1 MFANC
6 FYNVIKLQRDQVMKK
21 LCALM
26 LLTTLSACS
35 SSPIEQYR
43 QLTPALDLKQFLN
56 GDLEAWGQF
65 QDRSGALVKRFH
77 VDMTGTWQGNKGEL
91 VENFVYDDGTKQ
103 QRIWHLTDKGNGRYE
118 GRADDVVGVA
128 QGQIA
133 GSVLNWHY
141 TMALPVNGKTY
152 HVQFDD
158 WMYLHD
164 SQTMVNRAAMSKF
177 GFKLGEV
184 TLFFKKK

>member
-1 MFANC
+1 
-6 FYNVIKLQRDQVMKK
+6 MKK
-21 LCALM
+21 LCALL

-35 SSPIEQYR
+35 SSPIEQYQ
-43 QLTPALDLKQFLN
+43 QLTPALDLKQFLS

-65 QDRSGALVKRFH
+65 QDRSGALIKRFH
-77 VDMTGTWQGNKGEL
+77 VDMTGTWQGKNGKL

-103 QRIWHLTDKGNGRYE
+103 QRIWHLTDKGNGQYE

-141 TMALPVNGKTY
+141 TMALPVDGKTY

-164 SQTMVNRAAMSKF
+164 NQTMVNRASMSKF

-184 TLFFKKK
+184 TLFFKKKSP

>member
-1 MFANC
+1 MNKLYALSLVFA
-6 FYNVIKLQRDQVMKK
+6 
-21 LCALM
+21 
-26 LLTTLSACS
+26 LSACS
-35 SSPIEQYR
+35 SHSIEQYR
-43 QLTPALDLKQFLN
+43 PLTPALDLKQFLN

-77 VDMTGTWQGNKGEL
+77 VDMTGTWQGNNGKL

-103 QRIWHLTDKGNGRYE
+103 QRIWHLIDKGNGQYE

-133 GSVLNWHY
+133 SSVLNWHY
-141 TMALPVNGKTY
+141 TLALPVNGKTY

-164 SQTMVNRAAMSKF
+164 SQTMVNRASMSKF

>member
-1 MFANC
+1 MN
-6 FYNVIKLQRDQVMKK
+6 K
-21 LCALM
+21 LCALL

-35 SSPIEQYR
+35 SSPTEQYR

-65 QDRSGALVKRFH
+65 QDRSGTLVKRFH

-103 QRIWHLTDKGNGRYE
+103 QRIWHLTDKGNGQYE

-141 TMALPVNGKTY
+141 TLSLPVNGKTY

-164 SQTMVNRAAMSKF
+164 QQTMVNRASMSKF

>member
-1 MFANC
+1 MNKI
-6 FYNVIKLQRDQVMKK
+6 Y
-21 LCALM
+21 LCVLIE
-26 LLTTLSACS
+26 LLSACS
-35 SSPIEQYR
+35 SNSVEQY
-43 QLTPALDLKQFLN
+43 QPLTPSLDLKQFLN
-56 GDLEAWGQF
+56 GELEAWGQF
-65 QDRSGALVKRFH
+65 QDRSGTLVKRFH
-77 VDMTGTWQGNKGEL
+77 VAMTGTWHGNHGEL
-91 VENFVYDDGTKQ
+91 VENFVYDDGSKQ
-103 QRIWHLTDKGNGRYE
+103 QRIWHLLDQGNGHYE

-141 TMALPVNGKTY
+141 TMALPVKGKTY

-164 SQTMVNRAAMSKF
+164 NTTMINRAAMSKF

-184 TLFFKKK
+184 TLFFKKKSS

>member
-1 MFANC
+1 
-6 FYNVIKLQRDQVMKK
+6 MKK
-21 LCALM
+21 LCALL

-103 QRIWHLTDKGNGRYE
+103 QRIWHLTDKGNGHYE

-141 TMALPVNGKTY
+141 TMATYRCLPTVVTTRLNHEYEPASERLARSTRVDCRRKLRHWLGFSTKNGR
-152 HVQFDD
+152 
-158 WMYLHD
+158 
-164 SQTMVNRAAMSKF
+164 SRRISR
-177 GFKLGEV
+177 GECA
-184 TLFFKKK
+184 

>member
-1 MFANC
+1 
-6 FYNVIKLQRDQVMKK
+6 
-21 LCALM
+21 
-26 LLTTLSACS
+26 
-35 SSPIEQYR
+35 
-43 QLTPALDLKQFLN
+43 
-56 GDLEAWGQF
+56 
-65 QDRSGALVKRFH
+65 
-77 VDMTGTWQGNKGEL
+77 MTGTWQDNNGKL
-91 VENFVYDDGTKQ
+91 VENFVYDDGSKQ
-103 QRIWHLTDKGNGRYE
+103 QRIWYLTDKGNGHYE

-164 SQTMVNRAAMSKF
+164 NQTMVNRASMSKF

>member
-1 MFANC
+1 
-6 FYNVIKLQRDQVMKK
+6 MKK
-21 LCALM
+21 LSVLS
-26 LLTTLSACS
+26 LVFVLSACS
-35 SSPIEQYR
+35 SHSIEQY
-43 QLTPALDLKQFLN
+43 QPLTPALDLKQFLK

-65 QDRSGALVKRFH
+65 QDRSGVLVKRFH
-77 VDMTGTWQGNKGEL
+77 VDMTGTWQDNNGKL
-91 VENFVYDDGTKQ
+91 VENFVYDDGSKQ
-103 QRIWHLTDKGNGRYE
+103 QRIWYLTDKGNGHYE

-164 SQTMVNRAAMSKF
+164 NQTMVNRASMSKF